1 MSQTVEITSNNFS
14 GEQVNIIFTPQGSD
28 ISYGLGEQTIP
39 YTFDSSILGSNIN
52 VLGSYSINIINSYY
66 YSINIII

>member
-39 YTFDSSILGSNIN
+39 YIFDSSILGSNIN
-52 VLGSYSINIINSYY
+52 VLGIYSINVINSNCNHILV
-66 YSINIII
+66 IN

>member
-14 GEQVNIIFTPQGSD
+14 GEQVNIIFTPQDSN
-28 ISYGLGEQTIP
+28 ISYGLGTQTIP

-52 VLGSYSINIINSYY
+52 VLGTYSINVINSNCNHILV
-66 YSINIII
+66 IN

>member
-14 GEQVNIIFTPQGSD
+14 GEQVNIIFTPQDSD
-28 ISYGLGEQTIP
+28 ISYGLGTQTIP

-52 VLGSYSINIINSYY
+52 VIGTYSINVINSNCNHILV
-66 YSINIII
+66 IN